1 MMLSQYTFTIN
12 LSSYKAGGVLRDGAR
27 LLLDNIGSELRDLY
41 VRDQLQKRL
50 GSFEPPIIT
59 EHTRRQDFSLPHPP
73 GCDWEEQEQEEIYI
87 HFLRLIAYAID
98 ENYQK
103 VVADCV
109 AQFNVDKKPFSHR
122 GIKSIKGFP
131 RMLNEM
137 LSAADHRHAK
147 KPRPAK
153 NVDINRCLVPTE
165 GWKDMLGVMEAR

>member
-73 GCDWEEQEQEEIYI
+73 GCDWKDQEQEEIYI
-87 HFLRLIAYAID
+87 HFLRLIAYVID
-98 ENYQK
+98 DNYQGTI
-103 VVADCV
+103 ADCV
-109 AQFNVDKKPFSHR
+109 EPFNCDGKPFRHR

-131 RMLNEM
+131 RMFNKM
-137 LSAADHRHAK
+137 VSIDDHRYNE
-147 KPRPAK
+147 KPRPGLTVAAG
-153 NVDINRCLVPTE
+153 NTQRSGVECCLRV
-165 GWKDMLGVMEAR
+165 RY